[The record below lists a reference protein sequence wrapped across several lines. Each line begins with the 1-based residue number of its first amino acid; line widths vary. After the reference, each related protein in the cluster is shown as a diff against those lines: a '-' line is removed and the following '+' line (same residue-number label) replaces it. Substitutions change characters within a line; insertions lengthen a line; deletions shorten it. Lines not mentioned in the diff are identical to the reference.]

1 MKEINNRFSRRLEE
15 RESFLKALIEDYS
28 MNNDDFYKQM
38 NLKEETFFKQYKE
51 GRLTITKIQKASELL
66 QLNSKEI
73 SFLFFAETET
83 EKKVFA
89 IINYLRT
96 ILEKIDP
103 EDKQYFLERLQE
115 QIEDLK
121 EEVWWTILKS
131 KGKSIRRSMMKN

>member
-38 NLKEETFFKQYKE
+38 NLKEETFFKQYRE

-89 IINYLRT
+89 ITNYLKT

-115 QIEDLK
+115 QIEYLK

-131 KGKSIRRSMMKN
+131 KGKSIRRSTMKN

>member
-38 NLKEETFFKQYKE
+38 NLKEETFFKQYRE

-115 QIEDLK
+115 QIEYLK
-121 EEVWWTILKS
+121 EEV
-131 KGKSIRRSMMKN
+131 

>member
-38 NLKEETFFKQYKE
+38 NLKEETFFKQYRE

-115 QIEDLK
+115 QIEYLK

>member
-38 NLKEETFFKQYKE
+38 NLKEETFFKQYRE
-51 GRLTITKIQKASELL
+51 GRLTITKIQTASELL

-115 QIEDLK
+115 QIEYLK